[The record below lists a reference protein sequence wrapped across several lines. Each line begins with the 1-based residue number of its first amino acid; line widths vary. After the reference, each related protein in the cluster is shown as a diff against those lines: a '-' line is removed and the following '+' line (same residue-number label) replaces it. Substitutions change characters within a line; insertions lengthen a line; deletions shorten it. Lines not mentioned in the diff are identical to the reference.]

1 MCFKEN
7 TFNIINKTFFIINFT
22 LPLLYLIY
30 FLFIKEIKRKRKKR
44 SHKKIGFYL
53 VALIIFIVIYFFR
66 GEILKVDICKSKDNN
81 EITTTTTKAIPA
93 INSENYYGKTSKGYI
108 IEKIDDVFYI
118 DDYLIVNKT
127 YSLSKEYIPKDTNI
141 KVTNDLCILCIDNT
155 AYDNWKIMKND
166 AAAIGLE
173 IKIVSG
179 YRSYNYQKN
188 LYDGNVIKDGK
199 NLTDTYSARPGHSEH
214 QTGLSFDINSTD
226 DSFAA
231 TNEGKWLNENAYLYG
246 YIIRY
251 PKGKEHITG
260 YQYEP
265 WHLRYVGKKLAKIL
279 YNNGEWITMEEYFG
293 IDSKYK

>member
-7 TFNIINKTFFIINFT
+7 TFDILNKILLIMNFT

-30 FLFIKEIKRKRKKR
+30 YLLIKESKRKRRRK
-44 SHKKIGFYL
+44 KKIGFYL
-53 VALIIFIVIYFFR
+53 VALIIFIIIYFFR
-66 GEILKVDICKSKDNN
+66 GEFMKVDICKPNDNN
-81 EITTTTTKAIPA
+81 EIPITTTTTKAIPA

-127 YSLSKEYIPKDTNI
+127 YPLSKDYVPKNTFQKASGDF
-141 KVTNDLCILCIDNT
+141 CYECIDNI
-155 AYDNWKIMKND
+155 AYNNWKIMHSD
-166 AAAIGLE
+166 ADAIGL
-173 IKIVSG
+173 KIQINSG
-179 YRSYNYQKN
+179 YRSYSLQKR
-188 LYDGNVIKDGK
+188 LYDRYANEDGK
-199 NLTDTYSARPGHSEH
+199 ELADTYSARPGHSEH
-214 QTGLSFDINSTD
+214 QTGLAFDLNSIN

-231 TNEGKWLNENAYLYG
+231 TNEGKWVNENAYLYG

-251 PKGKEHITG
+251 PKGKENITG
-260 YQYEP
+260 YKYEP